1 MRSHRL
7 RAAAGG
13 DTGAI
18 VAGAT
23 LHWDFGDTNCW
34 NRTSSTISDLS
45 GNSNNG
51 SLYDYGGTGKTHT
64 YDSSKGG
71 HLVFANT
78 NSQQANGGVEVSGSL
93 QYGTIFRRQQY
104 FGANNGS
111 ANPPP
116 PFTFEFIY
124 NASLINLNGA
134 YERSPASSTHVVTT
148 MKGPEILHSYAMD
161 FIGFIDRYASLTFI
175 ANTLAQQGF
184 DSTGSS
190 SPGDNGANYN
200 SSAGGIKATSS
211 TFNYGSNATSTG
223 WEQIIVTRTVSGSTF
238 TTNMYRNK
246 TLFYTATNNIDYYSF
261 SIFGTAERFFNFRGS
276 YGIIRGYNQSF
287 SQADV
292 DSQYNAQKSRFGLP

>member
-1 MRSHRL
+1 MTNKFIL
-7 RAAAGG
+7 AAAGG
-13 DTGAI
+13 DTGEI
-18 VAGAT
+18 IAGAT

-34 NRTSSTISDLS
+34 NRTSSAITDLT

-51 SLYDYGGTGKTHT
+51 ILYNYGGTNTSHT

-71 HLVFANT
+71 HLVFTNT
-78 NSQQANGGVEVSGSL
+78 NSQQANGGVYNSNLTSS
-93 QYGTIFRRQQY
+93 TIFRRTAY
-104 FGANNGS
+104 FGNSGS
-111 ANPPP
+111 YSIL

-134 YERSPASSTHVVTT
+134 YERSPASSTQVVTT
-148 MKGPEILHSYAMD
+148 SNGPDILFSDGLDFQSYNE
-161 FIGFIDRYASLTFI
+161 RRASLTFI

-190 SPGDNGANYN
+190 SPGDNAANYN

-211 TFNYGSNATSTG
+211 TFNYGSNATTTG
-223 WEQIIVTRTVSGSTF
+223 WEQIIVTRTVSGSTY

-246 TLFYTATNNIDYYSF
+246 TLFYTATNNINYYGLF
-261 SIFGTAERFFNFRGS
+261 IFGVTERFFNFRGS
-276 YGIIRGYNQSF
+276 YGIVRGYNQSF